1 MILYHAGPS
10 WVHVAEAALARTEL
24 AKRLCDQHGF
34 TQCMLYEPFGRDRG
48 AVIAKREHMLV
59 MAIATDGGNTWFS
72 VAPSKEMQDLIWS
85 FSNGFA
91 GQWSALELKAITG
104 LDDWKALLEMAA
116 SQFSAAVR
124 SVERAIAGQPEQDM
138 PAVPELPVFEGEAM
152 EVPADYLHSF
162 TGAEVAECAHSN

>member
-91 GQWSALELKAITG
+91 GQWSALELKAIAG

-124 SVERAIAGQPEQDM
+124 SVERAIAGQPEEDM
-138 PAVPELPVFEGEAM
+138 PEAPELPVFEGEAM

-162 TGAEVAECAHSN
+162 TGAEVAECAHSS